1 MARSKRQIIEV
12 NNNNSL
18 QSVMQEVYNNACNQM
33 NDAQKV
39 VNEVSTGATPEDV
52 DDWAKLAKSKTD
64 ALKLKDS
71 AIKIKL
77 DIGKLQSDII
87 KYGGNMSAV
96 VENNSQLATS
106 DNFSQ
111 VREMIKKREE
121 EAAKNN

>member
-12 NNNNSL
+12 NNTQSL

-39 VNEVSTGATPEDV
+39 VNEISTGATPEDV

-71 AIKIKL
+71 AIKLKL

-87 KYGGNMSAV
+87 KYGGNLNAV

-106 DNFSQ
+106 DNFSA
-111 VREMIKKREE
+111 VREMIKKRD